1 LFFVLR
7 AAYNSPKKDK
17 QGYMIGLF
25 FTGMFSIRFLIEF
38 IKESQG
44 GFEELMPLFSTGQ
57 WLSIPLVILG
67 LFLVFRQ
74 NKVASS

>member
-1 LFFVLR
+1 
-7 AAYNSPKKDK
+7 
-17 QGYMIGLF
+17 MIGLF

-44 GFEELMPLFSTGQ
+44 GFEELMPFFSTGQ

-67 LFLVFRQ
+67 LFLVFRK

>member
-1 LFFVLR
+1 
-7 AAYNSPKKDK
+7 
-17 QGYMIGLF
+17 
-25 FTGMFSIRFLIEF
+25 MFSIRFLIEF

-44 GFEELMPLFSTGQ
+44 GFEELMPFFSTGQ

>member
-1 LFFVLR
+1 
-7 AAYNSPKKDK
+7 
-17 QGYMIGLF
+17 MIGLF
-25 FTGMFSIRFLIEF
+25 FAGMFSIRFLIEF

-44 GFEELMPLFSTGQ
+44 GFEELMPFFSTGQ